1 MKEIKFSARVYTMF
15 KAVYYDQSSGYL
27 KLRYILEFQ
36 YRNAAFH
43 GRSRVII
50 EQHILLKVRV
60 KKFYLRKMFVLG
72 EK

>member
-1 MKEIKFSARVYTMF
+1 MKEIKFNARVYTMF
-15 KAVYYDQSSGYL
+15 KAVYYDQS
-27 KLRYILEFQ
+27 ILEFQ
-36 YRNAAFH
+36 YRDAAFH